1 MTPNV
6 PGTPSFRARW
16 SQASSCRKL
25 ATNAAKYGA
34 WSQDHG
40 RVDIVWQADLDGA
53 SLVRMIWRE
62 TGGPPILAE
71 PERRGFGSTL
81 LGSTFSE
88 PGAGVDLR
96 WEATGVVGKIRIP
109 VAPHSGDRLEHEPA
123 VRKPPSALPED
134 HALAGVSVLL
144 AEDEPIVQM
153 ELASSLER
161 AGARVVGPVSTLGA
175 AITFAKSEDID
186 AAVLDVNLN
195 GQSVGAAAE
204 ILHARGVPMV
214 FTTGYQSL
222 DSLPPALRHLPR
234 LQKPVSPEDLRA
246 RLCKQLRA
254 PVTLTR

>member
-16 SQASSCRKL
+16 SQASSCREL

-88 PGAGVDLR
+88 PGAGHVR
-96 WEATGVVGKIRIP
+96 QGGGECWVTG
-109 VAPHSGDRLEHEPA
+109 
-123 VRKPPSALPED
+123 
-134 HALAGVSVLL
+134 
-144 AEDEPIVQM
+144 
-153 ELASSLER
+153 
-161 AGARVVGPVSTLGA
+161 
-175 AITFAKSEDID
+175 
-186 AAVLDVNLN
+186 
-195 GQSVGAAAE
+195 
-204 ILHARGVPMV
+204 
-214 FTTGYQSL
+214 
-222 DSLPPALRHLPR
+222 
-234 LQKPVSPEDLRA
+234 
-246 RLCKQLRA
+246 
-254 PVTLTR
+254 